1 MPNYVKTKTIEES
14 LAKIDDVEKRLI
26 ELIEEVKHL
35 KEELDAEKKDK
46 QNRLSNAF
54 SCLKSE

>member
-1 MPNYVKTKTIEES
+1 VKTKTIEES